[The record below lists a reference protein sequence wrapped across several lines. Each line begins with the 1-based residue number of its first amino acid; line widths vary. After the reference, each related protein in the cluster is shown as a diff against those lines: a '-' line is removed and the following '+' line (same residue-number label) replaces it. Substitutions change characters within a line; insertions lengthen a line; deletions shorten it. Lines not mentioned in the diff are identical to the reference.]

1 MRDERTNSGAPG
13 QPPSSKRCSGCGRVK
28 PSRDFYTYRDG
39 KLSSRCKACQCRAA
53 QATSRDRQ
61 HALRVLIAAHHDEYR
76 KLLAAERAERKRRA
90 EPASGGGPDA

>member
-53 QATSRDRQ
+53 QATSRDRL

-76 KLLAAERAERKRRA
+76 TLLAAERAKRHSGST
-90 EPASGGGPDA
+90 SGGGQDAA